1 MKFRKFTSIWCILSF
16 FAVLVSCSEPHPGF
30 TEINENTFFKWHTLG
45 EGPQLKDLAYAE
57 WEVSLGLLRD
67 AYPSY
72 QSSFGVEM
80 KDQDFWVKDP
90 ELLQSI
96 LNLSLED
103 SVSFLVPFSFLREGV
118 FDEFSND
125 GVGVNDTVMMRL
137 DLKVRNTMDSLAY
150 ADYQYAL
157 RLEREAKESFE
168 LQRWM
173 EGKGNIGE
181 FDLYQGVYWRFL
193 DSIPDGENVQYGE
206 EIAVKLKGTFLDGKV
221 FDVAKDSSEYIYFPL
236 GKSGQVVRAI
246 ELILPKMSVGER
258 TELVCPPF
266 LAFGNQGS
274 TSGIVPPKTPLI
286 FEVELMPLPPVVD

>member
-1 MKFRKFTSIWCILSF
+1 MKLLKFKLIGCILAS
-16 FAVLVSCSEPHPGF
+16 FAVLMSCSEPHPGF
-30 TEINENTFFKWHTLG
+30 TEIKENAFFKWHTLG

-72 QSSFGVEM
+72 QSGFGVEM
-80 KDQDFWVKDP
+80 KDQDFWVKDSV
-90 ELLQSI
+90 LLHSI
-96 LNLSLED
+96 LDLSLED

-168 LQRWM
+168 LQHWM
-173 EGKGNIGE
+173 EGKGDIE
-181 FDLYQGVYWRFL
+181 AFDLYQGVYWRFL